1 MNKRSGFTLL
11 EVALSLPLLLLVLWN
26 TNRIAEAIASGI
38 EQQRE
43 AEHIASQLDNWMV
56 SMLLAEPD
64 DELRQIGSHQL
75 ELTGPVF
82 SDWRVQWQVDSGL
95 PTMALG
101 SLQKGGIE
109 QLNWG
114 TALPYQGQM
123 QCFFYLSSPA

>member
-1 MNKRSGFTLL
+1 MNRRSGFALL
-11 EVALSLPLLLLVLWN
+11 DVALSLPLLLLVLWN

-43 AEHIASQLDNWMV
+43 AEHIASQFDSWMV
-56 SMLLAEPD
+56 SMLLSEPD

-82 SDWRVQWQVDSGL
+82 SDWRVQWQVDSDL

-109 QLNWG
+109 QLNCV
-114 TALPYQGQM
+114 TPLP
-123 QCFFYLSSPA
+123 

>member
-38 EQQRE
+38 QQQRE
-43 AEHIASQLDNWMV
+43 ARHIASQFDNWMV
-56 SMLLAEPD
+56 SMLLAELD
-64 DELRQIGSHQL
+64 DESRQIGSHQL

-82 SDWRVQWQVDSGL
+82 SDWRVQWQVDSDL

-109 QLNWG
+109 QLNWV
-114 TALPYQGQM
+114 TAP
-123 QCFFYLSSPA
+123 P

>member
-1 MNKRSGFTLL
+1 MNKRLGFTLL

-43 AEHIASQLDNWMV
+43 AEHIASQFDNWMV
-56 SMLLAEPD
+56 SMLLAEHD
-64 DELRQIGSHQL
+64 DELRQIGSLQI

-82 SDWRVQWQVDSGL
+82 SDWRVHWQVDSGL
-95 PTMALG
+95 PSMALG

-109 QLNWG
+109 QLNWV
-114 TALPYQGQM
+114 TALP
-123 QCFFYLSSPA
+123 

>member
-1 MNKRSGFTLL
+1 MNKRPGFTLL

-38 EQQRE
+38 KQQRE
-43 AEHIASQLDNWMV
+43 AEHIASQFDNWMV
-56 SMLLAEPD
+56 SMLLAESD
-64 DELRQIGSHQL
+64 DKLRQIGSHQL

-109 QLNWG
+109 QLNWV
-114 TALPYQGQM
+114 TALP
-123 QCFFYLSSPA
+123 

>member
-1 MNKRSGFTLL
+1 MNKRPGFTLL

-43 AEHIASQLDNWMV
+43 AEHIASQFDNWMV
-56 SMLLAEPD
+56 SMLLAKPD

-95 PTMALG
+95 PTIALG

-109 QLNWG
+109 QLNWV
-114 TALPYQGQM
+114 TALP
-123 QCFFYLSSPA
+123 

>member
-1 MNKRSGFTLL
+1 MNKRPGFTLL

-38 EQQRE
+38 KQQRE
-43 AEHIASQLDNWMV
+43 AEHIASQFDSWMV

-64 DELRQIGSHQL
+64 DELRQIGSRQL

-101 SLQKGGIE
+101 SLQKDGIE
-109 QLNWG
+109 QLNWV
-114 TALPYQGQM
+114 TALP
-123 QCFFYLSSPA
+123 

>member
-1 MNKRSGFTLL
+1 MNKRPGFTLL

-43 AEHIASQLDNWMV
+43 AKHTARQFNKWMV
-56 SMLLAEPD
+56 SMLLAEHD

-109 QLNWG
+109 QLNWV
-114 TALPYQGQM
+114 TALP
-123 QCFFYLSSPA
+123 

>member
-1 MNKRSGFTLL
+1 MNKRLGFTLL

-26 TNRIAEAIASGI
+26 TNRIAEAIARGI

-43 AEHIASQLDNWMV
+43 AEHIASQFDNWMV
-56 SMLLAEPD
+56 SMLLSEPD

-75 ELTGPVF
+75 ELTGLVF

-109 QLNWG
+109 QLNWV
-114 TALPYQGQM
+114 TALP
-123 QCFFYLSSPA
+123 

>member
-1 MNKRSGFTLL
+1 MRKRAGFTLL

-38 EQQRE
+38 QQQRE
-43 AEHIASQLDNWMV
+43 ARHIASQFDNWMV

-64 DELRQIGSHQL
+64 DDLRQIGSHQL

-95 PTMALG
+95 PSMALG
-101 SLQKGGIE
+101 SLQKDRIE
-109 QLNWG
+109 QLNWI
-114 TALPYQGQM
+114 TALP
-123 QCFFYLSSPA
+123 

>member
-1 MNKRSGFTLL
+1 MNKRPGFTLL

-26 TNRIAEAIASGI
+26 TNRIAEAITSGI
-38 EQQRE
+38 KQQRE
-43 AEHIASQLDNWMV
+43 AEHIASQFDSWMV

-82 SDWRVQWQVDSGL
+82 FDWRVQWQVDSSL

-101 SLQKGGIE
+101 SLQKDGIE

-114 TALPYQGQM
+114 TALP
-123 QCFFYLSSPA
+123 

>member
-1 MNKRSGFTLL
+1 MNKRPGFTLL

-43 AEHIASQLDNWMV
+43 AEHIASQFDRWMV
-56 SMLLAEPD
+56 SMLLSEPD
-64 DELRQIGSHQL
+64 DKLRQIGSHQL

-109 QLNWG
+109 QLNWV
-114 TALPYQGQM
+114 TALP
-123 QCFFYLSSPA
+123 

>member
-1 MNKRSGFTLL
+1 MNKRPGFTLL

-43 AEHIASQLDNWMV
+43 AEHIASQFDNWMV
-56 SMLLAEPD
+56 SMLLSEPD
-64 DELRQIGSHQL
+64 DELRQIGSHHL
-75 ELTGPVF
+75 ALTGPVF

-101 SLQKGGIE
+101 SLQKGWIE
-109 QLNWG
+109 QLNWV
-114 TALPYQGQM
+114 TALP
-123 QCFFYLSSPA
+123 